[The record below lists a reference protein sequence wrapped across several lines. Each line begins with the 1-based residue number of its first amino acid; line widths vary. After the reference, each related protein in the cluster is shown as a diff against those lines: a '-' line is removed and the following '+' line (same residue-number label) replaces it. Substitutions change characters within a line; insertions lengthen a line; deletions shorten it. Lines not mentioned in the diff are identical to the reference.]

1 MSHNAV
7 TGNDSPF
14 SITGN
19 VIGILTFLLGLF
31 ASYIAFV
38 NLARDSDEELDEF
51 MEDVQ
56 ITTDQMAA
64 LRKALPPI
72 QDQEFT
78 NPVRVLEVLV
88 RGVESVLSTLLRDLS
103 KKGRHMKGP
112 WRPDMPTGRRN
123 NPRDFQLRR
132 KVVWLFRRRK
142 LLAQMSKMRALKAE
156 VYLAQNTVLLK

>member
-1 MSHNAV
+1 MPHNAV

-64 LRKALPPI
+64 LRKALPKCKI
-72 QDQEFT
+72 RF
-78 NPVRVLEVLV
+78 N
-88 RGVESVLSTLLRDLS
+88 
-103 KKGRHMKGP
+103 
-112 WRPDMPTGRRN
+112 
-123 NPRDFQLRR
+123 
-132 KVVWLFRRRK
+132 
-142 LLAQMSKMRALKAE
+142 
-156 VYLAQNTVLLK
+156 